1 MKNIDIA
8 GKDKIIE
15 AAKIVVSKH
24 GVNKATVREI
34 AKEAE
39 LSTGA
44 IYHYYKSKEEILYD
58 LLDQSLRV
66 TTTIAEKSQ
75 NENEDN
81 KELIQDIYHATL
93 ERFYKKTESRL
104 QFHLMNEIVTG
115 NGELKEKFQEK
126 YNEWITR
133 IEEILK
139 NVYGLNS
146 HELSRPLA
154 TWIIA
159 SVDGVVLQ
167 SLLDNGEEDLNG
179 MFKVLEILVHE
190 GLPHF
195 IGLIN
200 QHAKR
205 A

>member
-1 MKNIDIA
+1 MRNVDLA

-15 AAKIVVSKH
+15 AAKIVVSKY

-58 LLDQSLRV
+58 LLDQSLKV

-75 NENEDN
+75 NESEA
-81 KELIQDIYHATL
+81 KEELIQDIYHATL
-93 ERFYKKTESRL
+93 ERFHKETESRL

-139 NVYGLNS
+139 NVYGLGS

-167 SLLDNGEEDLNG
+167 SLLDNGEDLNG

-200 QHAKR
+200 QHASR